1 MSYSIFKL
9 RNTSEQ
15 ESRSRT
21 IKTYMKLVV
30 KLADKYAVN
39 LSLVLL
45 PYGTYNSWRTK
56 SIHITEVSTSDLPD
70 DLKKGTMDFCLNYKS
85 AVAIVLDVDLETVH
99 LFPFDGSYE
108 KRDISLPLPST
119 TSTLNHLKDLLKDVK
134 RVTIARS
141 PPPRPQSPTL
151 LHDYDNTRIDNTP
164 SQVLI
169 PSPKRRIDNFGI
181 NHIHSIFSEP
191 SEIVSVPV
199 SDNAN
204 LSKPMKRKKQRNPLI
219 LSADLIS
226 DQFYINSKFK
236 FGFSDIEKMLTKDDR
251 EGKTQL
257 LLSSELDFIV
267 MLAFQK
273 FKSNRYK
280 FLQSQET
287 QQLVGDPICYALH
300 SGKAIVDTL
309 KSGKRILAP
318 LCLVKEH
325 VPGDAGSGHWILIE
339 LFLNEANVLLFNI
352 YDSLDYSLTTEL
364 IVNPFRTVYGCGET
378 NLFAR
383 LPQYK
388 VDYYIPFAQSTSS
401 LICGWIVCLNVT
413 LILQGLMVDA
423 RQEQNQTKLY
433 TDRSRKN
440 LCLVMYDLLQSVQ
453 PDLVTEQNVIDGS
466 TTKFEIKSLK
476 TKDENE
482 VLGKKQENEELKPL
496 QVLLESKRL

>member
-21 IKTYMKLVV
+21 IKTYVKLVV

-45 PYGTYNSWRTK
+45 PYGTYHSWRTK

-134 RVTIARS
+134 RVTIALS
-141 PPPRPQSPTL
+141 PPPPPQPQSPNL
-151 LHDYDNTRIDNTP
+151 LHDCDITGNDDTP
-164 SQVLI
+164 SQVVF
-169 PSPKRRIDNFGI
+169 PSPKRRIDNFAI

-191 SEIVSVPV
+191 SEIVPVPV

-219 LSADLIS
+219 LSVDLIS
-226 DQFYINSKFK
+226 DQFYINSKLK

-267 MLAFQK
+267 MLAL
-273 FKSNRYK
+273 R
-280 FLQSQET
+280 
-287 QQLVGDPICYALH
+287 DI
-300 SGKAIVDTL
+300 D
-309 KSGKRILAP
+309 
-318 LCLVKEH
+318 VK
-325 VPGDAGSGHWILIE
+325 
-339 LFLNEANVLLFNI
+339 
-352 YDSLDYSLTTEL
+352 
-364 IVNPFRTVYGCGET
+364 
-378 NLFAR
+378 
-383 LPQYK
+383 
-388 VDYYIPFAQSTSS
+388 
-401 LICGWIVCLNVT
+401 
-413 LILQGLMVDA
+413 
-423 RQEQNQTKLY
+423 
-433 TDRSRKN
+433 
-440 LCLVMYDLLQSVQ
+440 
-453 PDLVTEQNVIDGS
+453 
-466 TTKFEIKSLK
+466 TKFTI
-476 TKDENE
+476 TKRSQ
-482 VLGKKQENEELKPL
+482 K
-496 QVLLESKRL
+496 